1 MRLFFIKKK
10 VRLKVGTEII
20 NVTLFCCS
28 RPWNRNYRSN
38 KLSLLILLRNSPIFS
53 MNLDLPENFESI
65 IYLDFFLSDKR
76 NDNLNTVAPE
86 EFVSSFFI
94 LSYRTRLKVFYAE
107 VKEFFNP

>member
-1 MRLFFIKKK
+1 
-10 VRLKVGTEII
+10 
-20 NVTLFCCS
+20 
-28 RPWNRNYRSN
+28 
-38 KLSLLILLRNSPIFS
+38 

-107 VKEFFNP
+107 VKEFFNPWLQYLRCVFYDLERDNEFCCMTSRPSSW